1 MKTERLEAGLTG
13 WRAKLADVVEKPL
26 AKRTP
31 LTVAQIRR
39 ILGAVFILKSALYL
53 GKTAR
58 RAAKKH

>member
-31 LTVAQIRR
+31 LTIQQVRR
-39 ILGAVFILKSALYL
+39 ILGAFFIVKSALYL
-53 GKTAR
+53 GRTAR
-58 RAAKKH
+58 RAKKKR